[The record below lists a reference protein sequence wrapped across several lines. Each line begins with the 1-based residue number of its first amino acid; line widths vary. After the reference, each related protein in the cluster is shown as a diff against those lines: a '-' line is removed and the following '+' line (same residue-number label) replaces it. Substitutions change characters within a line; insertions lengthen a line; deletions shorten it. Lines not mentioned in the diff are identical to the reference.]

1 MRVIPDISDRCL
13 SATMGYCPFDF
24 ISLSTNL
31 GSRST
36 SSGIYVPVP
45 NTVDYFL
52 LYVEKELEVAP
63 YAVYRKRS
71 GAANTE
77 WELYSVGGVVVDTYA
92 SYYAKKVK

>member
-1 MRVIPDISDRCL
+1 M
-13 SATMGYCPFDF
+13 
-24 ISLSTNL
+24 
-31 GSRST
+31 
-36 SSGIYVPVP
+36 
-45 NTVDYFL
+45 DYFL

>member
-1 MRVIPDISDRCL
+1 M
-13 SATMGYCPFDF
+13 
-24 ISLSTNL
+24 
-31 GSRST
+31 
-36 SSGIYVPVP
+36 PVP